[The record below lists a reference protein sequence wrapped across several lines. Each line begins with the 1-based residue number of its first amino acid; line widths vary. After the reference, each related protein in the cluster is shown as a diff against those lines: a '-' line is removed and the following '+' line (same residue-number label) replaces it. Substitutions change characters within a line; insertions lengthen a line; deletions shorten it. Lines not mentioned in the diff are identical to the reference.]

1 MVCLDWWDAALQEQ
15 YTMVKV
21 IKNSGEKQIH
31 VLRHN
36 TMGQNLVFRQFA
48 GEPDVYNR
56 LLRLTHPNL
65 PRIYQVWRRGRQTAL
80 LEEWID
86 GVTVFE
92 VLESGL
98 YVEDGARRVTSALC
112 DALACLQ
119 QNGIIHRD
127 IKPENVMV
135 NAQGTVKL
143 IDFDAARIYKPWQ
156 SEDTAVMGTM
166 GYVAPE
172 QLGVTQ
178 TDFRTDIYAL
188 GVLMNVML
196 TGKHP
201 SVELYRGRLAKHIAK
216 CTHINPHKRYADAL
230 ELKHAL
236 H

>member
-1 MVCLDWWDAALQEQ
+1 MCLDWWNTALQKQ
-15 YTMVKV
+15 YTVVKV
-21 IKNSGEKQIH
+21 MKNTSEKQIR

-36 TMGQNLVFRQFA
+36 TMGKNLVYRQFA
-48 GEPDVYNR
+48 GEPEVYNK
-56 LLRLTHPNL
+56 LLGLTHPNL
-65 PRIYQVWRRGRQTAL
+65 PRIYQVWRHEQQTAL

-86 GVTVFE
+86 GVTVFD

-98 YVEDGARRVTSALC
+98 YVEDGVRHVASALC
-112 DALACLQ
+112 DALMCLQ
-119 QNGIIHRD
+119 QNDIIHRD

-135 NAQGTVKL
+135 DAEGTVKL

-156 SEDTAVMGTM
+156 SEDTTVMGTM

-172 QLGVTQ
+172 QLGVKQ

-201 SVELYRGRLAKHIAK
+201 AVALYRGRLAKQIAR
-216 CTHINPHKRYADAL
+216 CTHINPSKRYANAQ
-230 ELKHAL
+230 ELKNAL
-236 H
+236 RK